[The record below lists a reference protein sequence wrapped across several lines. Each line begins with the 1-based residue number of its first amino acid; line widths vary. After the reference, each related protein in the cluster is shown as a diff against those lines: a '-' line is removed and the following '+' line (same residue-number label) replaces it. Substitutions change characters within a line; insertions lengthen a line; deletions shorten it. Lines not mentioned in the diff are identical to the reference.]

1 MNLGK
6 SVLFATA
13 AGFISVS
20 GAQAADLPVKAKP
33 VEYVKICSLYGA
45 GFYYIPGTDM
55 CIKVGGY
62 VRTQAEWGS
71 VNGVSPGTNG
81 PSGFATSTSSGAIGT
96 IANGQFD
103 RGSNN
108 FNMTGRGVLTVDARN
123 QSEYGT
129 VRGYIRLGGQ
139 SISNGVTTPTFFFE
153 RAFIQFAGF
162 TAGRTQSFFDIF
174 TTTERFNYNESKT
187 SGDTY
192 NYGVDLVGYTA
203 QFGNGLSASVSA
215 ESPHYLATSA
225 VVDGTNGAFGLGT
238 TATEAAG
245 HGMPDIVGQL
255 RIDQNWGYLGI
266 SGAVHQV
273 AGRYFGT
280 SGVQAHPEDK
290 YGWAAQVGGEL
301 NLPWADTVGA
311 GFVWTKGAVGY
322 ATKAGSWQIIN
333 GSSSGLGWLTDGI
346 YDGPG
351 IPLSAN
357 TEIHLTNAWS
367 ANAAYEH
374 FWNSRWRTS
383 LYGGYTKVWYD
394 GQITNDINTHLPGA
408 AGIHSV
414 RRYRC
419 WRGVAA
425 GKHDEWR
432 CWEQQL

>member
-162 TAGRTQSFFDIF
+162 TAGRTQSFFDVF

-203 QFGNGLSASVSA
+203 QFGNGMSASVSA

-225 VVDGTNGAFGLGT
+225 VVDGTNGAFGRRRNGDGGCRT
-238 TATEAAG
+238 RYAG
-245 HGMPDIVGQL
+245 H
-255 RIDQNWGYLGI
+255 RR
-266 SGAVHQV
+266 S
-273 AGRYFGT
+273 
-280 SGVQAHPEDK
+280 
-290 YGWAAQVGGEL
+290 
-301 NLPWADTVGA
+301 
-311 GFVWTKGAVGY
+311 
-322 ATKAGSWQIIN
+322 
-333 GSSSGLGWLTDGI
+333 
-346 YDGPG
+346 
-351 IPLSAN
+351 
-357 TEIHLTNAWS
+357 
-367 ANAAYEH
+367 AAY
-374 FWNSRWRTS
+374 
-383 LYGGYTKVWYD
+383 
-394 GQITNDINTHLPGA
+394 
-408 AGIHSV
+408 
-414 RRYRC
+414 
-419 WRGVAA
+419 
-425 GKHDEWR
+425 
-432 CWEQQL
+432 